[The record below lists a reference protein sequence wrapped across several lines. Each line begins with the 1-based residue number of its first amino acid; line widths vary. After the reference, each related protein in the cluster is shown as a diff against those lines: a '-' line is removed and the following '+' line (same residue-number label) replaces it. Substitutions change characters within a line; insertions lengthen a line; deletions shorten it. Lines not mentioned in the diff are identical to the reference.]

1 MSNFDDIISAR
12 EAAIAAKLLDPTT
25 NNPNMDAIY
34 QEQKDIFYHLFRE
47 IYDSAERGNSS
58 CTFSNIEELLMDR
71 DDLDIK
77 DIYEN
82 LEQLEAIHRREL
94 KSQKSDSIRAS
105 HLHQAI
111 LSLSEVF
118 VADIMLALNDIQT
131 FLRGQGYACSLQRD
145 NRDAPSEVTF
155 SLNISWAHLSQK

>member
-34 QEQKDIFYHLFRE
+34 KEHKDIFYHIFRE

-58 CTFSNIEELLMDR
+58 CTFSDIEELLMDR

-77 DIYEN
+77 DLYEN
-82 LEQLEAIHRREL
+82 LEQLEAMHRYEL
-94 KSQKSDSIRAS
+94 NNQKPDSIRAS
-105 HLHQAI
+105 HLNKAI

-118 VADIMLALNDIQT
+118 VGDMMFALDDIQT
-131 FLRGQGYACSLQRD
+131 FLRAQGYACSLQRD
-145 NRDAPSEVTF
+145 NRNAPSEVTF

>member
-25 NNPNMDAIY
+25 NDPNMDAIY
-34 QEQKDIFYHLFRE
+34 KEYKDVFYHLFRE

-58 CTFSNIEELLMDR
+58 CTFSSIEELLMER
-71 DDLDIK
+71 DDFDIK
-77 DIYEN
+77 DFYHI
-82 LEQLEAIHRREL
+82 LDQLEAIHRYEL
-94 KSQKSDSIRAS
+94 KNQKPDSIRAS
-105 HLHQAI
+105 HLNEAI

-118 VADIMLALNDIQT
+118 VGDIMLALDDIQT
-131 FLRGQGYACSLQRD
+131 FLRGQGYACSLERH